1 MGGVLIGVEGKHDI
15 YQRQTTKTVS
25 NIKLS
30 IAYEINH
37 DNMFKIDYI
46 TTTTLLVLLYIDVIV
61 GPATR
66 R

>member
-30 IAYEINH
+30 IAYEIKH
-37 DNMFKIDYI
+37 DNIIDLRVFFKTKMYLFRSFFLEWI
-46 TTTTLLVLLYIDVIV
+46 
-61 GPATR
+61 
-66 R
+66 